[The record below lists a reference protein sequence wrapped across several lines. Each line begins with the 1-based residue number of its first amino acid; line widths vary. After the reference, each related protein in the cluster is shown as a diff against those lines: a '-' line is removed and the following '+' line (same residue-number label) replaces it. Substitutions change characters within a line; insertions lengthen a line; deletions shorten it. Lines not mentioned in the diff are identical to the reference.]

1 MFETRD
7 LEEHFGKTM
16 EINGSI
22 YTLEKMQDLSGMLAV
37 WKNDSFQIYA
47 TPMYDG
53 VAVPVHVV
61 DCNNQEIG
69 IDGYYPEIDTYE
81 IYCNCVKVLSEK
93 ILRRERM

>member
-1 MFETRD
+1 MFEIMD

-16 EINGSI
+16 EINGSV
-22 YTLEKMQDLSGMLAV
+22 YMLEKMYDLSGMLAV
-37 WKNDSFQIYA
+37 WKNDSFLIYA

-81 IYCNCVKVLSEK
+81 IYCKSGVYKMS
-93 ILRRERM
+93 